1 VEKNMK
7 TRAITLTIN
16 GEEYHLNVP
25 VHQTLLQVIRDHLN
39 LSDVMYG
46 CGRGECGACTVL
58 VDEGTKKGKR
68 KAILACMTLAATMD
82 GKRITTAGG
91 LEQDGTLHPVQEA
104 FVEVSAIQCGFCTPG
119 MVLKGVSIL
128 EKNPKPT
135 EQEIRKELEGN
146 ICRCTGYVKIVQAME
161 LARDRMAAG
170 KK

>member
-1 VEKNMK
+1 MK

-16 GEEYHLNVP
+16 GEEYNLNVP
-25 VHQTLLQVIRDHLN
+25 VHYTLLQAIRDQLN
-39 LSDVMYG
+39 LTDVKYG

-91 LEQDGTLHPVQEA
+91 LEVGGKLHPVQEA

-128 EKNPKPT
+128 EKNPKAT
-135 EQEIRKELEGN
+135 EQEIRKGLEGN

-161 LARDRMAAG
+161 VARDRMAAG